1 MKIISK
7 KTDARW
13 KRHNDTF
20 GIDAYLLGD
29 AKYASITIA
38 SLKQLFDDG
47 AKQEAGSSEP
57 LRRKLLRMD
66 FTADLT
72 ATEIVITRD
81 VLAGLLYAK
90 WLNMRGSS
98 AGCLTPTDSAN
109 CVPIVQGTRAAC
121 WQSDWTLDG
130 VVFKWLTPD
139 DLAELHR
146 ERQETDGD
154 IRLTAQVPADATA
167 SEVRFIS
174 GFTDSAAAIM
184 PMITADELRIDGK
197 VITPPSANPQTRT
210 DAYYV
215 KDALELGT
223 QIQFAEGSELIDG
236 SPLHGTAASL
246 RVKLDDNVIIAGCGQ
261 DEPKQQRSIE
271 EEIEYSVGIAVE
283 EYFAGVRKQ
292 LYAHKARADTQA
304 AMLWKLDN
312 KITVIEGRARV
323 AVWEAAGAT
332 FLICIIAFVIFY
344 YYFA

>member
-13 KRHNDTF
+13 RRHNDTF

-29 AKYASITIA
+29 AKYASITIE

-47 AKQEAGSSEP
+47 AKQEAGASEP

-98 AGCLTPTDSAN
+98 A
-109 CVPIVQGTRAAC
+109 AC
-121 WQSDWTLDG
+121 WQSDWTLEN
-130 VVFKWLTPD
+130 VHFKWLIPE

-174 GFTDSAAAIM
+174 GFTDPAAVIM
-184 PMITADELRIDGK
+184 PTTK
-197 VITPPSANPQTRT
+197 
-210 DAYYV
+210 
-215 KDALELGT
+215 
-223 QIQFAEGSELIDG
+223 GSELING
-236 SPLHGTAASL
+236 SPLHGTAARLS
-246 RVKLDDNVIIAGCGQ
+246 VELDDNGILAGCGQ

-283 EYFAGVRKQ
+283 EYLAGVRKQ
-292 LYAHKARADTQA
+292 LYAHEARANTQA